1 MAGCKGLVIIDP
13 ESTLEQFYL
22 KIRPSMKKF
31 ECDQWN
37 LDICEASQPSIFRL
51 FLSLQLILFPYSSD

>member
-31 ECDQWN
+31 ECDEWN